1 MEQMGRD
8 IGDSDGKDQVSEGDH
23 EMKPASRYDIA
34 QPAQPITGT
43 LGVMQPPV
51 VNMRNLKRG
60 RPHRH
65 PTVDPDH
72 KGVGGQPDGDNAH
85 PDQRPVQRREP
96 QQADVS
102 GEDSGVFHARAAEVE
117 PGRGQLKDHAEKQQP
132 PCLHGVLGD
141 ISRPATAAQPDEP
154 TDEEGEQGQGHGVN
168 ATVVIH
174 GC

>member
-34 QPAQPITGT
+34 QPAHPITRT
-43 LGVMQPPV
+43 LWVMQPPV
-51 VNMRNLKRG
+51 VNMRGLNRG
-60 RPHRH
+60 RPNRH

-85 PDQRPVQRREP
+85 ADQRPVQRREP

-102 GEDSGVFHARAAEVE
+102 GEDGGVFHARAAEVE
-117 PGRGQLKDHAEKQQP
+117 PGRGQLEDHAKKQEP
-132 PCLHGVLGD
+132 PRLHGMLAD
-141 ISRPATAAQPDEP
+141 ISRLSAGAQPDEP
-154 TDEEGEQGQGHGVN
+154 TDDEGEHGQGHRVN
-168 ATVVIH
+168 ATVVVH